1 MGDNHALSICFMVG
15 SNGTIGVGKLH
26 LQHLL

>member
-1 MGDNHALSICFMVG
+1 MGDNHALSICFMAG
-15 SNGTIGVGKLH
+15 SYSATGLGKLH